1 MKKFLSFCFIIAMV
15 ALMAQFSQAG
25 TVYDR
30 QTNTVANATGL
41 ATWTNTQAYAALEL
55 RQIWI
60 ANCAVAIDTVT
71 VKRVSSDN
79 VWTQN
84 VVSIV
89 TAANAGASNI
99 MMVAGAGG
107 IANYMKGGD
116 KLTFTS
122 TAKTGSVAM
131 IEYIV
136 QQH

>member
-1 MKKFLSFCFIIAMV
+1 MKKFLLSLLLITAVSMT
-15 ALMAQFSQAG
+15 ALAG
-25 TVYDR
+25 LVYDR

-41 ATWTNTQAYAALEL
+41 STWTNTQAYAALEL

-60 ANCAVAIDTVT
+60 ANSAVAIDTVT

-84 VVSIV
+84 VVAIV
-89 TAANAGASNI
+89 LASNAGASNI
-99 MMVAGAGG
+99 LAAAGG
-107 IANYMKGGD
+107 GSQAIYMKQSD
-116 KLTFTS
+116 KLSFTS

-136 QQH
+136 EQH